1 MIESIDFSG
10 FPQHT
15 VREEILQFSGSKSRI
30 PFDLEKG
37 PLYRIYI
44 LKENERSWFFNMIIH
59 NIIFDSISRRIFI
72 QELNRIYNN
81 LIQGINEI
89 PEPLKYHSY
98 DFVGTEIESLSQD
111 DEMES
116 IGFWKEYL
124 KDCPPGLKFP
134 YDHIRTNIATRY
146 GHTESFQISRESSI
160 NLRKITKE
168 CDTSLFKTLLPI
180 LGILFNKYTGDK
192 DICIGIPVSNRST
205 NDSLKVIGSFVDTI
219 PLRMIINEEENISQQ
234 IRSTSEIYEKTIQYK
249 LPFDKI
255 VRTINPERITG
266 LNPFYQISFFWLDN
280 INIPMELGGISGKR
294 ITIPLGVEPFDI
306 TFYMWENDDVIEGE
320 IQYNTDLFKP
330 DTIIRLLQNMM
341 TLIDKILENKEISIK
356 FLSMVSAQDLAI
368 IERMNDTRI
377 DYPKDKTIIELFE
390 EQVNLYP
397 DKHAVVFKDNYLTY
411 NQLNEKVNQLARV
424 LRNAGLIAND
434 PVAILVERSIE
445 MIIGIYGILKAGGC
459 YVPIDPEYPQQR
471 IDFIIKDSG
480 SKILITQDKFISIIA
495 DDIIKFSLDST
506 DSFHQEKSNVSIIN
520 VPTDLAYII
529 FTSGTTGI
537 PKGSLIRHRGVV
549 RLVRNNY
556 IVLYPG

>member
-1 MIESIDFSG
+1 
-10 FPQHT
+10 
-15 VREEILQFSGSKSRI
+15 
-30 PFDLEKG
+30 
-37 PLYRIYI
+37 
-44 LKENERSWFFNMIIH
+44 
-59 NIIFDSISRRIFI
+59 
-72 QELNRIYNN
+72 
-81 LIQGINEI
+81 
-89 PEPLKYHSY
+89 
-98 DFVGTEIESLSQD
+98 
-111 DEMES
+111 
-116 IGFWKEYL
+116 
-124 KDCPPGLKFP
+124 
-134 YDHIRTNIATRY
+134 
-146 GHTESFQISRESSI
+146 
-160 NLRKITKE
+160 
-168 CDTSLFKTLLPI
+168 
-180 LGILFNKYTGDK
+180 
-192 DICIGIPVSNRST
+192 
-205 NDSLKVIGSFVDTI
+205 
-219 PLRMIINEEENISQQ
+219 
-234 IRSTSEIYEKTIQYK
+234 
-249 LPFDKI
+249 
-255 VRTINPERITG
+255 
-266 LNPFYQISFFWLDN
+266 
-280 INIPMELGGISGKR
+280 
-294 ITIPLGVEPFDI
+294 
-306 TFYMWENDDVIEGE
+306 MWENDDVIEGE

-356 FLSMVSAQDLAI
+356 FLSMISAQDLAL
-368 IERMNDTRI
+368 IERINDTRI

-445 MIIGIYGILKAGGC
+445 MIIGIYGILKAGGS

-520 VPTDLAYII
+520 VPTDLAYIM

-556 IVLYPG
+556 IVYTPDDKVLLVPSFVFDMSIRGIFGSLLNGSTLYITDKETLLDINALGDLLLKNEITIMTTPTALFIHIAELSTDIFCKLKVLTIGGDVLSAPHVNKVRKNNPQLTCY